1 MNTAPTTNRGIRFL
15 LVGLLLGQA
24 QAQITD
30 IVELAPETPNAVP
43 SHVVANPDSALTYVA
58 IPLSPPGAVSSCLT
72 PVKITESG
80 RVLLKNDPW
89 LSQSDLGSNK
99 PLAYRWTDGQ
109 FQAIDHS
116 PPWQSA
122 SIVYLYD
129 DSIGDTYPAYTGQYI
144 TLADMNDDGDVIGDV
159 ATDWSN
165 NVTNAPTGW
174 GYFTQPAIWPVNN
187 SVAQKLSALAPSR
200 VEIRSGGLYRRA
212 NQNIPRIIADDG
224 SIYGDFL
231 DHGFQGGGTPGPGA
245 QFGMVKWGSRFVTPP
260 LLSENRYF
268 AAVSPDASKLLTA
281 DEPFLNSQN
290 RTYNVN
296 GITTLLSAPANL
308 DGTARINNAGRF
320 IIGGR
325 WADPGVTTQGI
336 PGLNRGVVNPGKALA
351 INAKNDILGRRANG
365 TYGIWKWHPFPLV
378 PATPIKGFY
387 REAKTI
393 FNYPAGWTLSELS
406 PSYTTSGLLLG
417 QLRNTS
423 QSTLKTPAI
432 LVPISLSVDGDHDGV
447 IQGTKLT
454 DEVTANTPY
463 RFWSNDDDDD
473 GDDKRAAADDIPLP
487 EGDSKRDSENNIVD
501 GIRDLEDF
509 FPVYFDIKQLLSV
522 LPPGTNDLAYYL
534 KQEDSALGVVF
545 TSYTRAQAFD
555 YLRGSTTALDTGFG
569 PALTQKAGDATVV
582 KITAAG
588 VNISTA
594 GQPTA
599 SPAFF
604 DRIKNNDGGVL
615 LVEASKATTKPLV
628 LEVRKSGTVIAEI
641 SLPLKVDPVETMFR
655 YVNLRS
661 FAHGTPIATNNQ
673 GPGYGSTTPT
683 AAPNDPF
690 ATASNRKNMVFVHG
704 YNVNGEGARGAAA
717 TAFKRFYWSGSKAK
731 FYAVLWRGDDGQG
744 AGIAPAGATPDYHRN
759 VGHAWQQ
766 GPLFRDFL
774 GTLQGDT
781 AIMAH
786 SLGNGVTK
794 VALTRAR
801 DPNNPARLVP
811 ASKPAT
817 VKHYFAVDSALPLEA
832 TSASDI
838 TTESKSRM
846 RHSWWAEYDS
856 QERLWPTHWHKLFEN
871 TGDGREGLT
880 WQNVF
885 ANLEVG
891 TNFYSSGE
899 EVLANPVNDSM
910 PVWEPLF
917 FAGLRA
923 WVAQEKHKGG
933 NGVAASFFRS
943 WTAGWVENEAWYVPR
958 QPPIPEGVPPTRRRF
973 ASEAQNVAAPNGV
986 PSSALPAE
994 PFFRRFQATESGGFY
1009 PGYQGSRLH
1018 APIGDTNADDEARK
1032 LVTVAKCL
1040 GEAIPALSY
1049 PQGSNTAT
1057 KFDDLSGNFD
1067 LNTSNFKNGWPAS
1080 RGGDTNWKHSDCLDV
1095 SYIFHFKLYD
1105 RMKTDGGLQ

>member
-1 MNTAPTTNRGIRFL
+1 MRATLSVTLTL
-15 LVGLLLGQA
+15 LAAGSSFVQA
-24 QAQITD
+24 QTINLKAGKAQSSAPVQNRIATELPPAPD
-30 IVELAPETPNAVP
+30 LATAYFYVEKLPLMLPGGGTFLASTYALNNADHIFGVGGGTVPIIWNGSSVVFSGPSNYRISSVSVGKLNDFSDLVVNRVTGGPEGAVFSFAESAGFTLQRTLAGRVVHLINDAGWLVATEPDDRWDNEEGYWGRHYILRGSAETPIKLPHDATRGAVF
-43 SHVVANPDSALTYVA
+43 SDQNLFGEIVGSADPNFGNTGARAIYVA
-58 IPLSPPGAVSSCLT
+58 P
-72 PVKITESG
+72 
-80 RVLLKNDPW
+80 
-89 LSQSDLGSNK
+89 
-99 PLAYRWTDGQ
+99 DGQ
-109 FQAIDHS
+109 FRWLPGDAIFDQAHAINVHGQIVGQTAVPDG
-116 PPWQSA
+116 PFYA
-122 SIVYLYD
+122 SSDLPAFWENGRGGKIETLPTG
-129 DSIGDTYPAYTGQYI
+129 SIGYEYAYANGINRWGQIVGHTSQGAGLWINKKQVDLTGRLI
-144 TLADMNDDGDVIGDV
+144 NPDNLTVANLKDINDDGVMLGE
-159 ATDWSN
+159 
-165 NVTNAPTGW
+165 TNFPNYASFRLRPV
-174 GYFTQPAIWPVNN
+174 WP
-187 SVAQKLSALAPSR
+187 KLA
-200 VEIRSGGLYRRA
+200 VDA
-212 NQNIPRIIADDG
+212 NR
-224 SIYGDFL
+224 
-231 DHGFQGGGTPGPGA
+231 
-245 QFGMVKWGSRFVTPP
+245 
-260 LLSENRYF
+260 
-268 AAVSPDASKLLTA
+268 
-281 DEPFLNSQN
+281 
-290 RTYNVN
+290 
-296 GITTLLSAPANL
+296 
-308 DGTARINNAGRF
+308 
-320 IIGGR
+320 
-325 WADPGVTTQGI
+325 
-336 PGLNRGVVNPGKALA
+336 
-351 INAKNDILGRRANG
+351 
-365 TYGIWKWHPFPLV
+365 
-378 PATPIKGFY
+378 
-387 REAKTI
+387 
-393 FNYPAGWTLSELS
+393 
-406 PSYTTSGLLLG
+406 
-417 QLRNTS
+417 
-423 QSTLKTPAI
+423 
-432 LVPISLSVDGDHDGV
+432 DGV
-447 IQGTKLT
+447 IQTSVNDVSDT
-454 DEVTANTPY
+454 TSTAAPY
-463 RFWSNDDDDD
+463 HFWANDDDDD

-487 EGDSKRDSENNIVD
+487 EGDSKRDSENTKVD

-509 FPVYFDIKQLLSV
+509 FPVFFDIKQLLSM

-534 KQEDSALGVVF
+534 KHEDSALGVVF

-555 YLRGSTTALDTGFG
+555 YLRGSPTALDTGFG

-604 DRIKNNDGGVL
+604 DRIRNNDGGVL
-615 LVEASKATTKPLV
+615 LVEASKATIKPLV
-628 LEVRKSGTVIAEI
+628 LEVRKSGIVIAEI

-661 FAHGTPIATNNQ
+661 FAHGTPIAANNQ

-690 ATASNRKNMVFVHG
+690 TTASNRKNMVFVHG

-801 DPNNPARLVP
+801 DPNNPARLIP

-856 QERLWPTHWHKLFEN
+856 QERLWPTHWHKLFEG

-923 WVAQEKHKGG
+923 WIAQEKHKGG

-943 WTAGWVENEAWYVPR
+943 WTAGWVENEAWYVPIVPT
-958 QPPIPEGVPPTRRRF
+958 PPYGSPQTRRRF
-973 ASEAQNVAAPNGV
+973 ASEAQDVAAPNGV
-986 PSSALPAE
+986 PTSALASE
-994 PFFRRFQATESGGFY
+994 PFFQRFQASESGGFY

-1049 PQGSNTAT
+1049 PQGSNPASAFTGPGMG
-1057 KFDDLSGNFD
+1057 GNFN
-1067 LNTSNFKNGWPAS
+1067 LNDDYDPNTGLGFKNSWPTS
-1080 RGGDTNWKHSDCLDV
+1080 RPRNDWLHSDCLDV
-1095 SYIFHFKLYD
+1095 SYIFHFRFYD
-1105 RMKTDGGLQ
+1105 RMKINGGL